1 MTILNLAG
9 GRLRGLTP
17 EARADMARMLTTID
31 PEQQRRIL
39 ERLKVED
46 QLLMREEI
54 GRAQRRLGDVQFGA
68 KVPGLLSTE
77 D

>member
-1 MTILNLAG
+1 
-9 GRLRGLTP
+9 
-17 EARADMARMLTTID
+17 MARMLTTVN